1 MMPEEKCSFS
11 RLFEFTCK
19 ILTNVFEMKKNV
31 KVKYPIFIFTDV
43 AFFTGVQSRSEV
55 ETDVSQVQ

>member
-1 MMPEEKCSFS
+1 
-11 RLFEFTCK
+11 
-19 ILTNVFEMKKNV
+19 MKKNV

-43 AFFTGVQSRSEV
+43 AFFTGVQSRRKV

>member
-1 MMPEEKCSFS
+1 MPEEKCSFS

-31 KVKYPIFIFTDV
+31 RDKYPIFIFTDV
-43 AFFTGVQSRSEV
+43 AFFTGVQSSRNEV